1 MDLISDCVLL
11 KIFNWLE
18 IPVLA
23 KCSQVSHNWRRVA
36 YDSELWM
43 DVDLCPF
50 RWKLDENLI
59 IRLISTRLKP
69 FLRKLNLTSFS
80 LTPKLF
86 SELATSCPHL
96 QSLILENVNFIG
108 FCNYTNNNQQQQL
121 QDQTNTTYTF
131 PSNLRHLDIRYSSG
145 DPTAYEVITNNLTNL
160 RSIGITNSLL
170 AHVSNVKIIKNL
182 RNIQMLDFSH
192 CNLLYDATLVLLA
205 TFCTQLTSL
214 SLNHCNNVRG
224 HDLSLIIEACS
235 ELKALSFS
243 GTSLDDASL
252 IQCDWKKINLEEL
265 DISWCRNITERGLL
279 QVLPLLDKLVYLRL
293 CSCGYGHAIT
303 DGVLQ
308 ILWGHQTLQLL
319 DVSYSREITNGGVS
333 KTIAAL
339 PALKQIRINSCRKL
353 TPNSLSS
360 MTCKENVQVIP
371 FFIAQERNSVNSSA
385 SSLPNKITVSITQSS
400 SRAKKYSLD
409 NILQRSHLRPK

>member
-69 FLRKLNLTSFS
+69 LLRKLNLTSFS

-108 FCNYTNNNQQQQL
+108 FCNYTNNNNNQQL
-121 QDQTNTTYTF
+121 QDQTITAYTF
-131 PSNLRHLDIRYSSG
+131 PSNLHHLDIRYSSG
-145 DPTAYEVITNNLTNL
+145 DPTAYEVITDNLTNL

-170 AHVSNVKIIKNL
+170 AHVSNVKIIRNL

-224 HDLSLIIEACS
+224 HDLSLICLLYTSPSPRDAT
-235 ELKALSFS
+235 LS
-243 GTSLDDASL
+243 
-252 IQCDWKKINLEEL
+252 
-265 DISWCRNITERGLL
+265 RM
-279 QVLPLLDKLVYLRL
+279 P
-293 CSCGYGHAIT
+293 
-303 DGVLQ
+303 
-308 ILWGHQTLQLL
+308 
-319 DVSYSREITNGGVS
+319 
-333 KTIAAL
+333 
-339 PALKQIRINSCRKL
+339 
-353 TPNSLSS
+353 
-360 MTCKENVQVIP
+360 
-371 FFIAQERNSVNSSA
+371 SSA
-385 SSLPNKITVSITQSS
+385 
-400 SRAKKYSLD
+400 
-409 NILQRSHLRPK
+409 